1 MLCSQQ
7 LDREDLDQFR
17 AAVAEDYY
25 FQVCVWGGRP
35 ACCVARRA
43 RGGWGPLLLQY
54 LVPGVRGM
62 RAHREQRCRGCES
75 SGCCTP
81 CPACKPTRAACA
93 PAAQMLIDGLP
104 IWGFIGKVEKL
115 PSEVA
120 GQRDRQKLSLFTHI
134 HFDVLFNGDRVIQVD
149 ISTGEAPWQ
158 QE

>member
-1 MLCSQQ
+1 
-7 LDREDLDQFR
+7 
-17 AAVAEDYY
+17 
-25 FQVCVWGGRP
+25 
-35 ACCVARRA
+35 
-43 RGGWGPLLLQY
+43 
-54 LVPGVRGM
+54 
-62 RAHREQRCRGCES
+62 
-75 SGCCTP
+75 
-81 CPACKPTRAACA
+81 
-93 PAAQMLIDGLP
+93 MLIDGLP